1 MGFYGNPITAN
12 REHSW
17 ALLKHLCLKM
27 DLPWICVED
36 FNEIVKVGEKMGG
49 APRRERLMVEFR
61 EALDFCGFR
70 DMGFVGSPFT

>member
-1 MGFYGNPITAN
+1 MGFYGNSVTAN

-36 FNEIVKVGEKMGG
+36 FNEIVKVAEKMGG
-49 APRRERLMVEFR
+49 ALRRERLMVEFR